1 MKFVSLQKSPI
12 KNKKLVLKLT
22 EPSKTIHFG
31 WKGSTTYVNGAT
43 DEQRTNYLKRHKVN
57 EDWTKINPGSAS
69 AIILWGDSK
78 NINTNLNSFLKKFNI
93 SKK

>member
-1 MKFVSLQKSPI
+1 MKFVSLTKSNI
-12 KNKKLVLKLT
+12 KNKKLVLKLS
-22 EPSKTIHFG
+22 EPNKTIHFG
-31 WKGSTTYVNGAT
+31 WKGSTTYINGAT
-43 DEQRTNYLKRHKVN
+43 DLQRTNYLKRHKVN

-93 SKK
+93 QK

>member
-31 WKGSTTYVNGAT
+31 WKGSLTYINGAT
-43 DEQRTNYLKRHKVN
+43 DEQRTNYIKRHKVN
-57 EDWTKINPGSAS
+57 EDWSSLNPGSAS
-69 AIILWGDSK
+69 RYILWGDSK
-78 NINTNLNSFLKKFNI
+78 NIQSNLNSYLKKFNI
-93 SKK
+93 TKK